1 MGLTKK
7 PKEKSH
13 SERLRNVFFNIW
25 GNDPEEFEGNFDA
38 YYASKME
45 KLINYYI
52 LFYLNYI

>member
-45 KLINYYI
+45 KLINYYKK
-52 LFYLNYI
+52 LV